1 MPTAKE
7 IASHLEKARLNS
19 DGSFTARC
27 PAHNDRTPSLS
38 ISDGE
43 DNVVLWHCHA
53 GCSQDA
59 VYEAML
65 RVGAV
70 KQHKV
75 SEYSS
80 DIAFRPDYPN
90 PRQHIYRDQNGT
102 PVFVVD
108 RLPDPDGGK
117 TFRQHG
123 LNSHNSHNMDG
134 VTRLPYQLHHWHSHE
149 SIIVVEGEQGVEA
162 LNRAG
167 YPATCNPGGAGNWQ
181 QELNEHFAGKHVIL
195 IPDND
200 DPGRKH
206 MASVAEKL
214 TGIAASITTADICK
228 NLNDKD
234 DIVQWIQRNDIRT
247 LISQIRP
254 SDPAKESL
262 AAWLKKEIPPRD
274 YLMGTVM
281 CTTSRWMIYAPTG
294 LGKTLFALNMATA
307 IAAGK
312 DFLNWKGGRPCRVLY
327 IDGEMPRETFKERT
341 QQVANLYGENAQVFG
356 LNRDSLQ
363 ADSEDIPPLNND
375 EGQAWLERQIDL
387 YQPNVIIF
395 DSIMCLLSGDMKEEE
410 SWEPVK
416 KLMKSLTNRYIAQI
430 WVHHTGHAEG
440 RSYGSN
446 TREWELDTVL
456 RLDRPKDNGEGF
468 VLNFTKH
475 RLRTHLNSEEFMPI
489 QCALTQDGWH
499 ISGVTKETSKKGDD
513 RANYRDAIVEAYDNL
528 AVNVARRPVG
538 HNGADVASISMT
550 DIRAW
555 CVRNGIMPPKDDGAD
570 VVSAGTR
577 KVVDRAKIDLIKG
590 SKFAGNSE
598 SIWRI

>member
-75 SEYSS
+75 SEYSG

-123 LNSHNSHNMDG
+123 LDSHNSHNMDG

-149 SIIVVEGEQGVEA
+149 SIIIVEGEQGVEA

-254 SDPAKESL
+254 NDPARESL
-262 AAWLKKEIPPRD
+262 AAWLKKEMPPRD

-363 ADSEDIPPLNND
+363 ADGEDIPPLNND

-475 RLRTHLNSEEFMPI
+475 RLRTHINAEEFMPI

>member
-75 SEYSS
+75 SEYSG

-123 LNSHNSHNMDG
+123 LDSHNSHNMDG

-149 SIIVVEGEQGVEA
+149 SIIIVEGEQGVEA

-254 SDPAKESL
+254 NDPARESL
-262 AAWLKKEIPPRD
+262 AAWLKKEMPPRD

-475 RLRTHLNSEEFMPI
+475 RLRTHINAEEFMPI

>member
-75 SEYSS
+75 SEYSG

-123 LNSHNSHNMDG
+123 LDSHNSHNMDG

-181 QELNEHFAGKHVIL
+181 QELNEHFDGKHVIL

-550 DIRAW
+550 DIRTW

>member
-75 SEYSS
+75 SEYSG

-123 LNSHNSHNMDG
+123 LDSHNSHNMDG

-363 ADSEDIPPLNND
+363 ADGEDIPPLNND

>member
-75 SEYSS
+75 SEYSG

-123 LNSHNSHNMDG
+123 LDSHNSHNMDG

-181 QELNEHFAGKHVIL
+181 QELNEHIAGKHVIL

-228 NLNDKD
+228 TLNDKD

-254 SDPAKESL
+254 NDPARESL
-262 AAWLKKEIPPRD
+262 AAWLKKEMPPRD

>member
-75 SEYSS
+75 SEYSG

-254 SDPAKESL
+254 NDPARESL
-262 AAWLKKEIPPRD
+262 AAWLKKEMPPRD

-363 ADSEDIPPLNND
+363 ADGEDIPPLNND

>member
-7 IASHLEKARLNS
+7 IASHLEKARPNS

-75 SEYSS
+75 SEYSG
-80 DIAFRPDYPN
+80 DIAFPPDYPN

-123 LNSHNSHNMDG
+123 LDSHNSHNMDG

-167 YPATCNPGGAGNWQ
+167 YPATCTPGGAGNWQ
-181 QELNEHFAGKHVIL
+181 QELKEHFAGKHVIL

-254 SDPAKESL
+254 NDPARESL
-262 AAWLKKEIPPRD
+262 AAWLKKEMPPRD

-363 ADSEDIPPLNND
+363 ADGEDIPPLNND

-475 RLRTHLNSEEFMPI
+475 RLRTHINAEEFMPI

>member
-75 SEYSS
+75 SEYSG

-123 LNSHNSHNMDG
+123 LDSHNSHNMDG

-181 QELNEHFAGKHVIL
+181 QELNEHFDGKHVIL

-254 SDPAKESL
+254 NDPAKESL

-550 DIRAW
+550 DIRTW